1 MDKALA
7 KVRHERSKKDF
18 PFLKLDEDEYVE
30 FAFSRARVCL
40 AMIFGGVALSL
51 ILLLLTFLVVIAG
64 QQELDESGRKFLY
77 VILMVLVVMAILIGL
92 TALLIYRG
100 NKLLITNKHVIQMIM
115 KTPVATSMNMID
127 LSSIEDASFRQ
138 NGITQKMFHYGTL
151 RLSTVGDET
160 TYTFEYADV
169 SQNELKEI
177 SKLVTEA
184 KKAAKKDA

>member
-100 NKLLITNKHVIQMIM
+100 NKLFITNKHVIQMIM

-184 KKAAKKDA
+184 KKATKKDA

>member
-40 AMIFGGVALSL
+40 AMIFGGVALLL
-51 ILLLLTFLVVIAG
+51 ILLLITFLVVIAG
-64 QQELDESGRKFLY
+64 QPELDESGRKFWY
-77 VILMVLVVMAILIGL
+77 IILMVLVVMAILIGL

-127 LSSIEDASFRQ
+127 LSSIEDASFQQ

>member
-18 PFLKLDEDEYVE
+18 PFLKLEEDEYVE

>member
-100 NKLLITNKHVIQMIM
+100 NKLFITNKHVIQMIM

-127 LSSIEDASFRQ
+127 LSSIEDASFQQ

-184 KKAAKKDA
+184 KKATKKDA

>member
-40 AMIFGGVALSL
+40 AMIFGGVALLL
-51 ILLLLTFLVVIAG
+51 ILLLITFLVVIAG

-100 NKLLITNKHVIQMIM
+100 NKLLIKNKHVIQMIM

-184 KKAAKKDA
+184 KKATKKDA

>member
-18 PFLKLDEDEYVE
+18 PFLKLEEDEYVE

-127 LSSIEDASFRQ
+127 LSSIEDASFQQ

>member
-18 PFLKLDEDEYVE
+18 PFLKLEEDEYVE

-184 KKAAKKDA
+184 KKATKKDA

>member
-100 NKLLITNKHVIQMIM
+100 NKLFITNKHVIQMIM